1 MLAAQL
7 LGTEV
12 VHVLGNDHKTLCGQ
26 AVECGQWG
34 IYDFNGVRVPEGW
47 KCPKCIEKM
56 QAIPAPKPISDKEFR
71 RRLNL
76 KG

>member
-34 IYDFNGVRVPEGW
+34 IYDFNGVREYT
-47 KCPKCIEKM
+47 K
-56 QAIPAPKPISDKEFR
+56 
-71 RRLNL
+71 
-76 KG
+76 